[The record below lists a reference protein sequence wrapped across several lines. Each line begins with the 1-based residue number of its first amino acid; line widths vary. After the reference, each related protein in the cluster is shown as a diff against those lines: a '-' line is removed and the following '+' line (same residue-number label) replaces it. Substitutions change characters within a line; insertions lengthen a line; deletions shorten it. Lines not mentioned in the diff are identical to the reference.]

1 LLCRAELPGRKA
13 EPTARPGILK
23 AKQLLRTGD
32 EMKRLAQSLA
42 LVGALALTLPAPAQ
56 ASNETPQAV
65 EKAFDAAANAR
76 DDLFDAFGKDTLKN
90 GQFLWKE
97 GSNAVTRVVVSLA
110 DQMVYAYDG
119 DELVGAATA
128 STAREGHITPTG
140 IFRVLERHESY
151 RSKKYDNASMPY
163 MQRIDDYGIA
173 MHGGPL
179 PGYPASHGCIRLPTK
194 FAAKLFAAT
203 EVGTPVIIGGYPPYF
218 DPTTAQVAMKD

>member
-1 LLCRAELPGRKA
+1 
-13 EPTARPGILK
+13 
-23 AKQLLRTGD
+23 
-32 EMKRLAQSLA
+32 MKYLAQSLA
-42 LVGALALTLPAPAQ
+42 LLGALALTVPAPAQ
-56 ASNETPQAV
+56 ASDESPQAV
-65 EKAFDAAANAR
+65 EKAFDAADNAR
-76 DDLFDAFGKDTLKN
+76 GDLMDAFGKDSLKN
-90 GQFLWKE
+90 GQFVWKD
-97 GSNAVTRVVVSLA
+97 GADTVTRVVVSLA

-140 IFRVLERHESY
+140 IFEVLERHQSY

-203 EVGTPVIIGGYPPYF
+203 DVGTTVMVGGYPPYF
-218 DPTTAQVAMKD
+218 DPAEARLALKD

>member
-1 LLCRAELPGRKA
+1 
-13 EPTARPGILK
+13 
-23 AKQLLRTGD
+23 
-32 EMKRLAQSLA
+32 MKYLAQGLA
-42 LVGALALTLPAPAQ
+42 LLGALTLVPAPAQ
-56 ASNETPQAV
+56 ASVESPEAV
-65 EKAFDAAANAR
+65 AKAFDAADNAR
-76 DDLFDAFGKDTLKN
+76 DDLFDAFGKDELRN
-90 GQFLWKE
+90 GQYVWKD
-97 GSNAVTRVVVSLA
+97 GADTVTRVVVSLA

-140 IFRVLERHESY
+140 IFHVLERHESY

-179 PGYPASHGCIRLPTK
+179 PGYPASHGCIRMPTK

-203 EVGTPVIIGGYPPYF
+203 EIGTPVYVGGYPPYF
-218 DPTTAQVAMKD
+218 DPYEAQVALKD